1 MMQLELVICV
11 LLHLLIGILAQSNYA
26 NQANSIEY
34 WNSLPEEATL
44 DGKVTKLDD
53 LSPVIFLNRTKAAL
67 NCAAG
72 SMQVIHNI
80 PI

>member
-1 MMQLELVICV
+1 MERYLFCCFIIPQLILN
-11 LLHLLIGILAQSNYA
+11 ILAQSNYA

-34 WNSLPEEATL
+34 SNSLPDEATL

-72 SMQVIHNI
+72 LMQVRFH
-80 PI
+80 